1 MTKAAI
7 TKTVM
12 TAITKAGASKAGTI
26 EPKPACGTRI
36 CACLAAAALALLAI
50 SLPARAADPIFPPG
64 SRIGLVP
71 PPGMVTSRTFPG
83 FEDPDK
89 NAAILITTLPA
100 AAYAEL
106 EKSSVAEA
114 FKKQGVTFEKREPI
128 QLGFGKGFIVTG
140 KQVTDK
146 ASYRKWLLTAPAD
159 GLTALISVQA
169 PEQDKTYTDAAIHAA
184 LSTVAVRDSVPDT
197 ERLSLLPFTVAEMSG
212 FHIEDVLPGRA
223 LMLVD
228 SPNGSLHARLLIA
241 ALQGGPIDA
250 NNRDTFARLA
260 FDEIGGIRDVHI
272 TMAEPLRI
280 GGQAGYQTVA
290 QAKDTQSGTD
300 IMVVQWLRFGSGGF
314 LQMIGIA
321 RADAWADVFNRLRA
335 IRDGVEPK

>member
-1 MTKAAI
+1 MTKAASI
-7 TKTVM
+7 
-12 TAITKAGASKAGTI
+12 KADTMMANRIGGSGMCAG
-26 EPKPACGTRI
+26 
-36 CACLAAAALALLAI
+36 LAAAVLALLM
-50 SLPARAADPIFPPG
+50 LLVPARAADPIFPPG
-64 SRIGLVP
+64 SRIGMVP
-71 PPGMVTSRTFPG
+71 PPGMVPSRTFQG

-100 AAYAEL
+100 TAYAEL
-106 EKSSVAEA
+106 EKSSVADA
-114 FKKQGVTFEKREPI
+114 FKKQGVTFEKREPF
-128 QLGFGKGFIVTG
+128 QLGFGKGFIVIG
-140 KQVTDK
+140 KQVVDRT
-146 ASYRKWLLTAPAD
+146 SYRKWLLTAPAD

-169 PEQDKTYTDAAIHAA
+169 PEQDKIYTDVAIRAA
-184 LSTVAVRDSVPDT
+184 LLTVAVRDTVPDT

-241 ALQGGPIDA
+241 ALQGGPIDPS
-250 NNRDTFARLA
+250 NRDTFARLA
-260 FDEIGGIRDVHI
+260 FDEIGGIRDVHV

-280 GGQAGYQTVA
+280 GGQPGFQTVA
-290 QAKDTQSGTD
+290 QAKDAHSDTD

-321 RADAWADVFNRLRA
+321 RADAWNDVFNRLRA
-335 IRDGVEPK
+335 IRDSVEPK